1 MNSKKDWGL
10 TVRGVVRK
18 EDKILILRRHP
29 KSRNNPHKWELPGG
43 KVDPGEF
50 FDVAL
55 VREFKEETNLDVKIE
70 SLFEVVQDEF
80 ISRRTNQPISTVQL
94 MMNLEIIDGEV
105 QISSEHDDYKWVS
118 KEELKEL
125 YDEGMLTAT
134 LKLTLEKRSFEI
146 WKDKKYFIHLF
157 SYSLYHFSSAH
168 SNLLKDLWLQNQK
181 ADDEQYNSNQ
191 IV

>member
-1 MNSKKDWGL
+1 MNGKKDWGL
-10 TVRGVVRK
+10 TVRGVVKK
-18 EDKILILRRHP
+18 EGKTLILRRHP
-29 KSRNNPHKWELPGG
+29 KSRNNPHKYELPGG

-50 FDVAL
+50 FDEAL
-55 VREFKEETNLDVKIE
+55 IREFKEETCLDVNIE
-70 SLFEVVQDEF
+70 SLFETVQDEF

-146 WKDKKYFIHLF
+146 
-157 SYSLYHFSSAH
+157 
-168 SNLLKDLWLQNQK
+168 
-181 ADDEQYNSNQ
+181 
-191 IV
+191 

>member
-94 MMNLEIIDGEV
+94 MMNLEILSGEV

-146 WKDKKYFIHLF
+146 
-157 SYSLYHFSSAH
+157 
-168 SNLLKDLWLQNQK
+168 
-181 ADDEQYNSNQ
+181 
-191 IV
+191 

>member
-43 KVDPGEF
+43 KVD
-50 FDVAL
+50 
-55 VREFKEETNLDVKIE
+55 REFKEETNLDVKIE

-146 WKDKKYFIHLF
+146 
-157 SYSLYHFSSAH
+157 
-168 SNLLKDLWLQNQK
+168 
-181 ADDEQYNSNQ
+181 
-191 IV
+191 

>member
-1 MNSKKDWGL
+1 M
-10 TVRGVVRK
+10 
-18 EDKILILRRHP
+18 ILRRHP

-146 WKDKKYFIHLF
+146 
-157 SYSLYHFSSAH
+157 
-168 SNLLKDLWLQNQK
+168 
-181 ADDEQYNSNQ
+181 
-191 IV
+191 

>member
-1 MNSKKDWGL
+1 MILNKNIRGERMNEKKDWGL
-10 TVRGVVRK
+10 TVRGVVR
-18 EDKILILRRHP
+18 EDNKILILRRHP

-50 FDVAL
+50 FDNAL
-55 VREFKEETNLDVKIE
+55 IREFKEETNLDVKIE

-94 MMNLEIIDGEV
+94 MMNLEIMDGEV
-105 QISSEHDDYKWVS
+105 QISSEHDDYKWAS
-118 KEELKEL
+118 IEELKEL

-146 WKDKKYFIHLF
+146 
-157 SYSLYHFSSAH
+157 
-168 SNLLKDLWLQNQK
+168 
-181 ADDEQYNSNQ
+181 
-191 IV
+191 

>member
-29 KSRNNPHKWELPGG
+29 KSRNDPHKWELPGG

-70 SLFEVVQDEF
+70 SLFELVQDEF

-94 MMNLEIIDGEV
+94 MMNLEIMDGEV
-105 QISSEHDDYKWVS
+105 QISDEHDDFKWVNS
-118 KEELKEL
+118 GELKNL
-125 YDEGMLTAT
+125 YNEDMLTPT
-134 LKLTLEKRSFEI
+134 LRKTLEKRNFEM
-146 WKDKKYFIHLF
+146 
-157 SYSLYHFSSAH
+157 
-168 SNLLKDLWLQNQK
+168 
-181 ADDEQYNSNQ
+181 E
-191 IV
+191 

>member
-29 KSRNNPHKWELPGG
+29 KSRNNPQKWELPGG

-94 MMNLEIIDGEV
+94 MMNLEIMDGEV
-105 QISSEHDDYKWVS
+105 QISSEHDDYKWAS
-118 KEELKEL
+118 IEELKEL
-125 YDEGMLTAT
+125 YDEDMLTPT
-134 LKLTLEKRSFEI
+134 LRMTLEKRNFKI
-146 WKDKKYFIHLF
+146 
-157 SYSLYHFSSAH
+157 
-168 SNLLKDLWLQNQK
+168 
-181 ADDEQYNSNQ
+181 
-191 IV
+191 

>member
-1 MNSKKDWGL
+1 MNGKKDWGL
-10 TVRGVVRK
+10 TVRGVVKK
-18 EDKILILRRHP
+18 EGKILILRRHP
-29 KSRNNPHKWELPGG
+29 KSRNNPHKYELPGG

-50 FDVAL
+50 FDEAL
-55 VREFKEETNLDVKIE
+55 IREFKEETCLDVNIE
-70 SLFEVVQDEF
+70 SLFETVQDEF

-146 WKDKKYFIHLF
+146 
-157 SYSLYHFSSAH
+157 
-168 SNLLKDLWLQNQK
+168 
-181 ADDEQYNSNQ
+181 
-191 IV
+191 

>member
-1 MNSKKDWGL
+1 MNDKKDWGL

-50 FDVAL
+50 FDIAL

-94 MMNLEIIDGEV
+94 MMNLEILSGEL
-105 QISSEHDDYKWVS
+105 QISDEHDDWMWAS
-118 KEELKEL
+118 IEEIKSL
-125 YDEGMLTAT
+125 DITSS
-134 LKLTLEKRSFEI
+134 LEKIIE
-146 WKDKKYFIHLF
+146 KK
-157 SYSLYHFSSAH
+157 
-168 SNLLKDLWLQNQK
+168 
-181 ADDEQYNSNQ
+181 NSEL
-191 IV
+191 

>member
-1 MNSKKDWGL
+1 MNDKKDWGL

-50 FDVAL
+50 FDIAL

-80 ISRRTNQPISTVQL
+80 ISRRTNRPISTVQL
-94 MMNLEIIDGEV
+94 MMNLEIISGEL
-105 QISSEHDDYKWVS
+105 QISDEHDDFKWANND
-118 KEELKEL
+118 ELKEL
-125 YDEGMLTAT
+125 YNEDTLTPT
-134 LKLTLEKRSFEI
+134 LRKTLEKKNFEI
-146 WKDKKYFIHLF
+146 
-157 SYSLYHFSSAH
+157 
-168 SNLLKDLWLQNQK
+168 
-181 ADDEQYNSNQ
+181 
-191 IV
+191 

>member
-146 WKDKKYFIHLF
+146 
-157 SYSLYHFSSAH
+157 
-168 SNLLKDLWLQNQK
+168 
-181 ADDEQYNSNQ
+181 
-191 IV
+191 

>member
-1 MNSKKDWGL
+1 MNTKKDWGL

-146 WKDKKYFIHLF
+146 
-157 SYSLYHFSSAH
+157 
-168 SNLLKDLWLQNQK
+168 
-181 ADDEQYNSNQ
+181 
-191 IV
+191 